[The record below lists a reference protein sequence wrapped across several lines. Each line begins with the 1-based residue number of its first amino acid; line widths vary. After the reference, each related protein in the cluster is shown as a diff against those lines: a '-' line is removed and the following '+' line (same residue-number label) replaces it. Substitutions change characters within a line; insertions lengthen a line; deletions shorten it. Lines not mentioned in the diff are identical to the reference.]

1 MGWIFWQG
9 VHSHVCNNG
18 EFIFAG
24 YPLWSV
30 LCLLYPLSYSF
41 LRILPPRP
49 CLGTPSVSL
58 FLNSFGPP
66 SHPVCSY
73 PQRLLLPPAHLRRLL
88 FNPFFLYR
96 PFLYSWFPL
105 PLSPSTLIPLF
116 PSSRM
121 LSSIFPL
128 RRTFICLLTR
138 LPATPILPIS
148 TYPSRLIALP
158 LPLLTSVALTSY
170 KLSQY
175 SVLKRWCIAWTKRW
189 RGIMKRM

>member
-1 MGWIFWQG
+1 MGWICWQG

-49 CLGTPSVSL
+49 GLGSPSVSL

-66 SHPVCSY
+66 SLS
-73 PQRLLLPPAHLRRLL
+73 RLFLSSAPTLPPAHLRRLL
-88 FNPFFLYR
+88 FNPSFLYR
-96 PFLYSWFPL
+96 LFLYSWFPL
-105 PLSPSTLIPLF
+105 LLSPSTLIALF

-121 LSSIFPL
+121 LSSVFPL

-138 LPATPILPIS
+138 LPTTPILPIS
-148 TYPSRLIALP
+148 TYPSTLIALP

-175 SVLKRWCIAWTKRW
+175 SVLKRWCIVWTKRW
-189 RGIMKRM
+189 RGIMKRT

>member
-49 CLGTPSVSL
+49 GLGTPSVSL

-66 SHPVCSY
+66 SLS
-73 PQRLLLPPAHLRRLL
+73 RL
-88 FNPFFLYR
+88 FLSSA
-96 PFLYSWFPL
+96 PTFTPCTSP
-105 PLSPSTLIPLF
+105 PSTFQPF
-116 PSSRM
+116 
-121 LSSIFPL
+121 
-128 RRTFICLLTR
+128 
-138 LPATPILPIS
+138 LPIS
-148 TYPSRLIALP
+148 TFPLFLISSPPITLDLNRLVPLIPHALVCLSSSSYLHLSSNSSP
-158 LPLLTSVALTSY
+158 YHAHTSY
-170 KLSQY
+170 LHLSLETY
-175 SVLKRWCIAWTKRW
+175 RPPPAPVNLCRFDIL
-189 RGIMKRM
+189 